1 MLTLPLG
8 WRFFGLSS
16 NYRESQS
23 WEYYICTKHI
33 NVSYTDFL
41 IMPVY
46 LRKYLIN
53 ELVKENSPKENEW

>member
-1 MLTLPLG
+1 M
-8 WRFFGLSS
+8 
-16 NYRESQS
+16 
-23 WEYYICTKHI
+23 